1 MSFSNKK
8 LSSSCGGATTFKD
21 IVTNLISASASG
33 QTGQSLSPPHS
44 PVQQTNAPTTP
55 GTNHIRSLHIC
66 ICLFVLKNHFTAS
79 LWLTHYPHSPVQQ
92 TNASTPGMNPYQD
105 PSCDHPNYCWPVDTL
120 DGYIVLAIRNFCEEV
135 KQRSKFSKETNKQ
148 IKLKFK
154 CEEL

>member
-1 MSFSNKK
+1 MF
-8 LSSSCGGATTFKD
+8 
-21 IVTNLISASASG
+21 
-33 QTGQSLSPPHS
+33 
-44 PVQQTNAPTTP
+44 
-55 GTNHIRSLHIC
+55 
-66 ICLFVLKNHFTAS
+66 LFVCLKIHFAAS

-92 TNASTPGMNPYQD
+92 TNAPTPGTNPYQD